1 MKRKQIYFFLL
12 PVIFVP
18 IILFGFQSFKR
29 KPQTVDPR
37 ITQAQTIDLPAIREK
52 GKLTVVTEF
61 NSINYF
67 IYKGQPMGFQ
77 YELLNELAEHLDLEL
92 DLKAGNDVAANLK
105 GLVEGDYDLIAS
117 NLTITRERRD
127 LVDFTVPHSQT
138 CQVLVQR
145 LKGRSSDRKGMLLSP
160 LELAGKTVYVHG
172 NSSYSARLKNI
183 EEETGED
190 INIVEVPTETEQLI
204 RMVAEGEIEY
214 TVADQNIAQVNKT
227 YYPGIDI
234 ETRVSFDQNLAWA
247 VRKGSVLLRDEINA
261 WMSDFRRSA
270 KYAVIYN
277 KYFNSE
283 RSAFIVKSDYYYPE
297 TGKISRY
304 DRVIKKEAER
314 IGWDWRLI
322 ASMIFQE
329 SRFNPNITSWAG
341 AFGIMQLMP
350 ATATEFG
357 VSPKSSPEAQIKAGI
372 SLIQRLDRRFEKE
385 ITDPH
390 ERAKFV
396 LAAYNIGYG
405 HIRDAINLTKKY
417 GGDPAVWDNSVED
430 FLLKKSEPRYFTDP
444 VVNSGYCQGRQTY
457 AYVREIMYR
466 YDNYL
471 NMEIGDIAQ
480 NVK

>member
-1 MKRKQIYFFLL
+1 MKRLQILIIFLL
-12 PVIFVP
+12 VLLIPP
-18 IILFGFQSFKR
+18 LLYGFLSSEKKQQPK
-29 KPQTVDPR
+29 PR
-37 ITQAQTIDLPAIREK
+37 IEKAQDIDLPQIREK
-52 GKLTVVTEF
+52 GKISVVTDF

-77 YELLNELAEHLDLEL
+77 YELLNELADHLGLEL
-92 DLKAGNDVAANLK
+92 ELKASNDVASNLK
-105 GLVEGDYDLIAS
+105 SLVNGDYDLIAS

-127 LVDFTVPHSQT
+127 LVAFTVPHSQT

-145 LKGRSSDRKGMLLSP
+145 AKGRNGNRSGLINSP
-160 LELAGKTVYVHG
+160 LELAGKTVYVHE
-172 NSSYSARLKNI
+172 NSSYSARLRNI
-183 EEETGED
+183 EEETGEE
-190 INIVEVPTETEQLI
+190 INIVESPSETEQLI
-204 RMVAEGEIEY
+204 KMVANGEIEY
-214 TVADQNIAQVNKT
+214 TISDENIAQVNKT

-234 ETRVSFDQNLAWA
+234 ETKVSFNQNLAWA
-247 VRKGSVLLRDEINA
+247 VRKGSTELKKEIDA
-261 WMSDFRRSA
+261 WMSDFRKTA

-297 TGKISRY
+297 TGKISGY
-304 DRVIKKEAER
+304 DKIIRKEAER

-322 ASMIFQE
+322 ASMIYQE

-350 ATATEFG
+350 NTASEFG
-357 VSPKSSPEAQIKAGI
+357 VGPESSPEAQIKAGI
-372 SLIQRLDRRFEKE
+372 SLIQRLDKRFEKE

-405 HIRDAINLTKKY
+405 HIRDAINLTVKY
-417 GGDPAVWDNSVED
+417 GADPTRWDDNVEV
-430 FLLKKSEPRYFTDP
+430 FLMKKSDPKYFTDP
-444 VVNSGYCQGRQTY
+444 VVNSGYCQGTQTY
-457 AYVREIMYR
+457 AYVKEIMYR

-471 NMEIGDIAQ
+471 NMEIGDLAQ
-480 NVK
+480 NLK